1 MDRRRFFSVTGASAA
16 AVAAGSVPAAEA
28 QQRALSELWPRYGLD
43 YSPAAVDLAALFGRR
58 APLTVEIGFG
68 NGEYLAAQ
76 ADLHPNRD
84 YLGIEVH
91 PPGVGQLLQRAAAA
105 ELNNLRVSRHDA
117 VEVLGAQLTPHSIDE
132 LVVLF
137 PDPWH
142 KKRHNKR
149 RLVNPA
155 FAALAASRLVPGGR
169 LRLATDWEPY
179 AQQMLEVL
187 DAEASLANRAGA
199 GTCVAR
205 DPEREPT
212 RFEQRGHRLG
222 HGVWDLEY
230 LRR

>member
-1 MDRRRFFSVTGASAA
+1 MTSEPRAIRSFVMR
-16 AVAAGSVPAAEA
+16 AGRATAA

-43 YSPAAVDLAALFGRR
+43 YSAAIVDLDALFDRR
-58 APLTVEIGFG
+58 APRTVEIGFG
-68 NGEYLAAQ
+68 NGDYLGAQ
-76 ADLHPNRD
+76 ADLHPDRD

-105 ELNNLRVSRHDA
+105 ELNNLRISRHDA
-117 VEVLGAQLTPHSIDE
+117 VEVLTHQIAPEMLDE
-132 LVVLF
+132 IVVLF

-142 KKRHNKR
+142 KARHNKR

-155 FAALAASRLVPGGR
+155 FATLASSRLARGGR

-179 AQQMLEVL
+179 ALQMLEVL
-187 DAEASLANRAGA
+187 DAAPALANRAGSGA
-199 GTCVAR
+199 FMPR
-205 DPEREPT
+205 DPGREPT

-230 LRR
+230 VKR